1 MVASDLLSAVP
12 GVCGKTPL
20 LMLLKLGTLPGG
32 SDFIEIMPHSSR
44 AVMAVNSQL

>member
-12 GVCGKTPL
+12 GICRKRPFF
-20 LMLLKLGTLPGG
+20 MLLKLGTLQGG
-32 SDFIEIMPHSSR
+32 SDFIKIMPHSSQ